1 MITAGMAW
9 VRNSKKMYEAGDG
22 HVHVLE
28 ASVRNLNHLL
38 GAFALQAEPATAPWE
53 EWLAASFPIVIKG
66 FCVQGGWTSPY
77 LQIMPRFGGCRWNL
91 VWNQTL
97 KPALGDL
104 RAATGA
110 FFDLRTAE

>member
-53 EWLAASFPIVIKG
+53 EWLATSFPIVIKR
-66 FCVQGGWTSPY
+66 FFVQGGGQALISK
-77 LQIMPRFGGCRWNL
+77 LCRGSEVVDGISFGI
-91 VWNQTL
+91 
-97 KPALGDL
+97 KP
-104 RAATGA
+104 
-110 FFDLRTAE
+110 